1 MATIK
6 LTYAGQSVE
15 SEVYAG
21 QHLRLWGVPPTY
33 SEDGLAV
40 SVWGAGELE
49 PYPAC
54 LGSEMRLMGEF
65 ECRQES
71 GAARVVVISLADG
84 VEYA

>member
-6 LTYAGQSVE
+6 ITSAGQSAE
-15 SEVYAG
+15 SEIYAG
-21 QHLRLWGVPPTY
+21 QHLRLWAVPLSY
-33 SEDGLAV
+33 SEDGLVV

-71 GAARVVVISLADG
+71 GAERVVAISLVEG